1 VAHDAALGA
10 LAHQRDQR
18 LEFAQGIR
26 IAAAVAGDDGRWR
39 AVRSCRRAAPR
50 CASSSGGGSI
60 WLSMG
65 VKVRMSMMLMSL
77 NSVSA
82 QSASLPCHSASP
94 RVRFSQTSV
103 GWSD

>member
-26 IAAAVAGDDGRWR
+26 IAAAMAGDHDADWR
-39 AVRSCRRAAPR
+39 VALMPGPLSF
-50 CASSSGGGSI
+50 SGGGSI